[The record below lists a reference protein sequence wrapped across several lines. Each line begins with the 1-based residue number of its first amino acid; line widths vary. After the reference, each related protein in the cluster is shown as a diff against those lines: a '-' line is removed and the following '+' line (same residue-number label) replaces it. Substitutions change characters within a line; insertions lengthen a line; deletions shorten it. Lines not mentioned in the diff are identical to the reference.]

1 MGLLDILCSSVF
13 LFTLVEATSRSG
25 NIWPLNVGAE
35 STGTVSWTVF
45 TASIF
50 VLVALVLSTYL
61 IFEHLAAYNQPEE
74 QKFLIGLILMV
85 PVYSLESF
93 LSLLDSSAAFNCEII
108 RDCYEAFALYCFER
122 YLIASLGGEDKTI
135 EFMEGKSPTDSNSP
149 LLKEEYAYGVVEHPF
164 PLNCCLRDWYLGP
177 DFYQSVKIGIVQ
189 YVCRILMILKMICAL
204 LAMILQAF
212 GVYGEG
218 KFEWKYGYPYLASI
232 LNFSQTWALYCLVQF
247 YTVTK
252 DKLEPIK
259 PLAKFLTFKSIIF
272 LTWWQGVV
280 VAFLF
285 SMGAFKGALAQE
297 LKTRIQD
304 YIICIEMGIA
314 AVVHL
319 YVFPATPY
327 KRGERCVRNVAV
339 MAEYASLGSPPDPAE
354 VRDAERTPRVHLG
367 RQDEK
372 ERRVKF
378 THNVR
383 DVVVGS
389 GEIIVDDM
397 KFTVSHVV
405 EPVERSIA
413 KINKTF
419 HQISENVKRHDE
431 ERRRSTKDDSY
442 VVPMRSWRTEYS
454 DVHDG
459 LVEGSVSDSGMPSG
473 KRQQHS
479 KDSASRMKR

>member
-1 MGLLDILCSSVF
+1 MGLLNVLCSCIF
-13 LFTLVEATSRSG
+13 LFTVVESTSRSG
-25 NIWPLNVGAE
+25 SMWPGIGGE

-45 TASIF
+45 SASIF
-50 VLVALVLSTYL
+50 VLVALVLSMYL

-93 LSLLDSSAAFNCEII
+93 LSLLDSSAAFNCAII

-122 YLIASLGGEDKTI
+122 YLIACLGGEEKTI
-135 EFMEGKSPTDSNSP
+135 QFMESMSVTDSSTP
-149 LLKEEYAYGVVEHPF
+149 LLKDAYAYGVVEHPF
-164 PLNCCLRDWYLGP
+164 PLNFVLRGWYLGP

-189 YVCRILMILKMICAL
+189 YMILKMICAM
-204 LAMILQAF
+204 LAVILQSF

-218 KFEWKYGYPYLASI
+218 KFEWRYGYPYLASI

-247 YTVTK
+247 YSVIK

-259 PLAKFLTFKSIIF
+259 PLAKFLTFKSIVF
-272 LTWWQGVV
+272 LTWWQGVA

-285 SMGAFKGALAQE
+285 SMGAFKGSLAQE

-304 YIICIEMGIA
+304 YIICIEMGVA

-319 YVFPATPY
+319 YVFPAVPY
-327 KRGERCVRNVAV
+327 KRGERCVRNAAV
-339 MAEYASLGSPPDPAE
+339 MADYASLGTPPDPAE
-354 VRDAERTPRVHLG
+354 VRDCERSTRVRFG
-367 RQDEK
+367 RHDEK
-372 ERRVKF
+372 DKKPMKF
-378 THNVR
+378 THSVC
-383 DVVVGS
+383 DVVLGS

-405 EPVERSIA
+405 EPVERGIS
-413 KINKTF
+413 KINKTI

-431 ERRRSTKDDSY
+431 ERKRNTKVKDDCDL
-442 VVPMRSWRTEYS
+442 VPLHSWRTEFS
-454 DVHDG
+454 DVHDK
-459 LVEGSVSDSGMPSG
+459 LVEGSVSDSGLTNG
-473 KRQQHS
+473 KRHIQS
-479 KDSASRMKR
+479 KGSASRMRR